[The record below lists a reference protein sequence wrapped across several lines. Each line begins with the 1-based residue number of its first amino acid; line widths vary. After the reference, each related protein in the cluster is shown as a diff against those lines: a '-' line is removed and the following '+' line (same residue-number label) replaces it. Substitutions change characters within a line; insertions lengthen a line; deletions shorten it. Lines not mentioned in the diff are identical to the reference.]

1 MDTHNLKYI
10 ISFLLLILFIG
21 ACSESVDTSGCP
33 YPDSCNYNPD
43 GTDEDSCWYP
53 DGGCLCEDGEDAIS
67 DCAGECGGDSTV
79 DCAGECGGSAV
90 EDECG
95 FCNGPGAILSEGDG
109 INIYVDFTPQF
120 SFDDIRD
127 EAYIVHSAN
136 CIDDYDSFDIFQPP
150 SFDSNWVKA
159 YFNFPDWTHPFDGDG
174 IENNFTKI
182 CNSLCKPKEF
192 VFHVQ
197 SNTQGS
203 LTILINIHDYFLFDS
218 FGDILNG
225 EIEVYDGDEMIDFYL
240 DIENEVNINSEIQSN
255 ETKEFLI
262 KLSFN

>member
-120 SFDDIRD
+120 SFDVIRD

-136 CIDDYDSFDIFQPP
+136 CIDDYDSFDIFEPP
-150 SFDSNWVKA
+150 SFESNWVKA
-159 YFNFPDWTHPFDGDG
+159 YFNFPDWTHSFDG

-225 EIEVYDGDEMIDFYL
+225 EIEVYDGNEMIDFYF
-240 DIENEVNINSEIQSN
+240 DVDNVVNINSTIQSN